1 MKIYSY
7 VKELYHNQVEL
18 ILEEILK
25 NINFNRILNRDF

>member
-18 ILEEILK
+18 ILKGISR
-25 NINFNRILNRDF
+25 NINFNKILNRDF